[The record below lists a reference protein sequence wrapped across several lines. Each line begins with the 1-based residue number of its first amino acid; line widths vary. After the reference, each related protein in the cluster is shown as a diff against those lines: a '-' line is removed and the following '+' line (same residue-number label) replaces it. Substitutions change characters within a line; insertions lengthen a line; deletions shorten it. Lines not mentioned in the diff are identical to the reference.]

1 MKKNRKTIL
10 VIIAMLLILLGFT
23 GFAVNFIRIDDMIM
37 NHFGWFIGTG
47 VLYLVMIILGMGCL
61 SDDEDS

>member
-1 MKKNRKTIL
+1 MKKIGITIW
-10 VIIAMLLILLGFT
+10 VISSMLMVLLGFA